1 MLETPRT
8 YHQSALAVLQT
19 KTAAGPE
26 MNGFHHQQNQQH
38 PNSKPAGPTTHGTTT
53 ECAFIPIEV
62 TTSSSSQYL
71 EIQGGNNSFI
81 PTQPSIT
88 FFSASTAAFSSL
100 IPCGNAHLIHSVIVI
115 TPGSELFL
123 LQYLSMFSWSRRRR
137 CRFLLGST
145 RTPQLQ
151 QGTQNTPE
159 HLPTCSE
166 CLNLDD
172 LCVFTPAQGT
182 DWLFSGNHQLGGTIH
197 LRN

>member
-115 TPGSELFL
+115 TPGSELLFVTISFDVFL
-123 LQYLSMFSWSRRRR
+123 VPSSSSFPSGFNKDTAAAAGDSKHTRAPTYLQRMSKFG
-137 CRFLLGST
+137 RFV
-145 RTPQLQ
+145 
-151 QGTQNTPE
+151 
-159 HLPTCSE
+159 
-166 CLNLDD
+166 
-172 LCVFTPAQGT
+172 CVYSATE
-182 DWLFSGNHQLGGTIH
+182 DELTIFW
-197 LRN
+197 